1 MVDEDKIRAEAR
13 RILDKFGKSLS
24 VVKFKEKDLKIKE
37 GGFREEGSGSECD
50 SEFREKMF
58 ANAPEKEGNYIV
70 AEKKKW

>member
-1 MVDEDKIRAEAR
+1 MSEEKIRSEAR

-24 VVKFKEKDLKIKE
+24 KVKFKEKDLKIKE

-50 SEFREKMF
+50 SEFRERMF
-58 ANAPEKEGNYIV
+58 SNAPEREDNFIV

>member
-24 VVKFKEKDLKIKE
+24 RVKLREKDLKIKE

-50 SEFREKMF
+50 SEFRRKMF
-58 ANAPEKEGNYIV
+58 SNAPEKEGDHIV